1 MDENIQEVKVIREE
15 NTDDNKKTKDFL
27 KKHIDINYTKEV
39 GIIYKL
45 GFLGSLVYFISNM
58 DGLWSLFTGAFKSL
72 LWPAYLVFELMK
84 YLKL

>member
-15 NTDDNKKTKDFL
+15 NAEDNKKTKDFF
-27 KKHIDINYTKEV
+27 KKHIDINYKKEA

-58 DGLWSLFTGAFKSL
+58 DGLWSLFVGAFKSIF
-72 LWPAYLVFELMK
+72 WPAYLVFELMK